1 MVANGIIH
9 RDLKPANILK
19 HEGVVK
25 ITGFIVYFL
34 YIYNRGDIYLIG
46 ENILSPI
53 EQSHQRA
60 YFGGSV

>member
-25 ITGFIVYFL
+25 ITGFIIYFL
-34 YIYNRGDIYLIG
+34 YIYKYIKIQ
-46 ENILSPI
+46 NI
-53 EQSHQRA
+53 
-60 YFGGSV
+60 